1 MCSSKIAIMKKVIA
15 FLLVLGFLAGAAQ
28 ARSPMVGDLVRIG
41 IGVTSGVLSYEGVVT
56 GVEDGMICLDCWSMS
71 TVSATDE
78 DLVDREYP
86 FDVCIGTGAI
96 MHLVWLSD

>member
-1 MCSSKIAIMKKVIA
+1 MAIMKKVIA

-56 GVEDGMICLDCWSMS
+56 DVKDGMICLDCWSMS
-71 TVSATDE
+71 TVSANDE

-86 FDVCIGTGAI
+86 FDVCIGTGTI
-96 MHLVWLSD
+96 IHMVWLSD